1 MRALVYRTL
10 GLGDLLTGV
19 PALRQLRRAL
29 PRHEITLAAPAAQA
43 PLVGLTGAVDRLLP
57 TEELAPVAWSGP
69 PPEIAVDLHGN
80 GPASLCPV
88 ASLGAARVVGY
99 AREDSPEWPSDLHER
114 ERWCLLLKHA
124 LGVPG
129 DPDDVLLQRP
139 PVASQHPGAV
149 VVHPGAASASR
160 RWPPERYAEVVA
172 ALSSRGA
179 PVVVTGSEGE
189 RTLVE
194 EVVARSEGAT
204 PLVGPDL
211 TRLAALV
218 AEARLVVC
226 GDTGVAHLASAY
238 ATPSVVLFG
247 PTPPSLWGPPPG
259 PHRVLWHGE
268 GPGDPHADVVDP
280 ALLEITVE
288 EVVDASLIQGRFADP
303 G

>member
-43 PLVGLTGAVDRLLP
+43 PLIGLTGAVDRLLP
-57 TEELAPVAWSGP
+57 TDELAPVAWTWP
-69 PPEIAVDLHGN
+69 APEIAVDLHGN
-80 GPASLCPV
+80 SPASLRPV
-88 ASLGAARVVGY
+88 AALGAAQVIGY
-99 AREDSPEWPSDLHER
+99 AREDAPEWPSDLHER
-114 ERWCLLLKHA
+114 ARWCRLVEHA

-129 DPDDVLLQRP
+129 DPDDVLLHHP

-149 VVHPGAASASR
+149 VVHPGAASPSR
-160 RWPPERYAEVVA
+160 RWPPDRYAEVVA
-172 ALSSRGA
+172 ALIARGA
-179 PVVVTGSEGE
+179 EVVVTGAEGE
-189 RTLVE
+189 RPLVE
-194 EVVARSEGAT
+194 EVVARSGPAT

-211 TRLAALV
+211 TRLAALI

-247 PTPPSLWGPPPG
+247 PTPPSAWGPPPG

-268 GPGDPHADVVDP
+268 APGDPHADRPDP
-280 ALLEITVE
+280 ALLEITVA
-288 EVVDASLIQGRFADP
+288 EVLDASLIQGRFCD
-303 G
+303 GR